1 MLRFLELHQGLQLMR
16 LARYYSSK
24 PLGIS
29 ILSKNRIKSR
39 EIKSTLSFYIILL
52 ITFHL
57 THPPQRII
65 EGTAGNPEGPTH
77 SGLARAARQRRL
89 DRRQSLRV
97 KRPRTPAAAAARPR
111 RGQTGFDA
119 LHDQIAL
126 ELRQGGERAED
137 RLAADDGRAD
147 VARLVRAI
155 FLAMPAWRG
164 IQRAVG

>member
-1 MLRFLELHQGLQLMR
+1 M
-16 LARYYSSK
+16 
-24 PLGIS
+24 P
-29 ILSKNRIKSR
+29 
-39 EIKSTLSFYIILL
+39 
-52 ITFHL
+52 
-57 THPPQRII
+57 
-65 EGTAGNPEGPTH
+65 
-77 SGLARAARQRRL
+77 
-89 DRRQSLRV
+89 DRRQLLPVRPQLALRADV
-97 KRPRTPAAAAARPR
+97 PVEGLPGDARFAAQRADARFRPAHRRLGRSRLGRRHRAGPPAAAAPRPR